1 MKLTENWKLRDFNVG
16 EVRDLEVASPEF
28 IDYFWMSTTV
38 PGDIHTT
45 LREKGIIEDPFFGHQ
60 DQKCRWVEEKVWWY
74 RTVFSYDSDPQ
85 PGEKMELLFEGL
97 DTYATVYLNGVELGS
112 TDNMFISHSFDVTR
126 ELNHGKNTLAVKF
139 DPIHVH
145 AGDKVQYYW
154 SGFSK
159 KRIWTRKAQSH
170 FGWDWGPRLVCAG
183 IWKEVHLIKR
193 RHAHLDHVFARTTSI
208 QDQVGIVD
216 VDLCAH
222 AFDRECSYTA
232 CVELLEG
239 TERVAEAYVSLD
251 RASGITVDGAITAR
265 TLHHSVTLRVIDP
278 KLWWT
283 HDLGTPFLY
292 QLRVT
297 LFADGEPID
306 TYEQRFGIRKIELM
320 QLDEEGRH
328 AFTFVLNGVKVFA
341 KGANWIPIDS
351 FIATVPDSRYTHLL
365 QMAKAANMN
374 MIRAWG
380 GGIYERDI
388 FFDEC
393 DRLGI
398 LIWQDF
404 MFACALYP
412 DYNRNFMNNVHREI
426 EQVVTRLRSRTSL
439 ALWCGNNENDW
450 LYEALSSSGEITH
463 PFYGEKIYHELI
475 PAVLEQLDPTR
486 TFWPSSPFGGNDHN
500 SRDVGDTHNW
510 QVWHG
515 NNEPRQFG
523 EPQTQDYSVE
533 GISFKRFKSDFTK
546 FASEFGLHAAS
557 NRYTLAKNMPDNQF
571 YWDSDE
577 MKYRNKD
584 VHYPKG
590 IMLMEGFTGIPKDIY
605 EYIQFSML
613 TQAEGLRY
621 GIEHYR
627 RNKPDTSGALFWQ
640 FNDCWPGT
648 SWSVIDYYG
657 LPKASYHYARK
668 FFAPVLLCVDHD
680 PNGQLQL
687 WAVNDRREIYE
698 DEAEL
703 TIYQMD
709 GTIVYQRAFDV
720 TVEANG
726 KINFA
731 NLPEAEV
738 LQQYSPR
745 EVVAVLRS
753 KKQMTEEYVL
763 YLRDYKDMD
772 YQEAHIQISVD
783 EVKGHIRLISDRV
796 ARMVMIELDA
806 PWVIMDDNFFDLIPG
821 EEKTVHVHHAA
832 AGELPWETL
841 RVTAMNDASIQK
853 LRTEG
858 DVLI

>member
-1 MKLTENWKLRDFNVG
+1 MNIKLTENWKLRDFNVG

-28 IDYFWMSTTV
+28 IDYFWMTTTV

-60 DQKCRWVEEKVWWY
+60 DQKCRWIEEKVWWY

-126 ELNHGKNTLAVKF
+126 ELNKGKNTLAVKF

-154 SGFSK
+154 SGYSK

-216 VDLCAH
+216 VDLCVH

-265 TLHHSVTLRVIDP
+265 TLHHSVTLQVIDP

-393 DRLGI
+393 DQLGI

-426 EQVVTRLRSRTSL
+426 EQVVKRLRSRTSL

-450 LYEALSSSGEITH
+450 LYEG
-463 PFYGEKIYHELI
+463 
-475 PAVLEQLDPTR
+475 
-486 TFWPSSPFGGNDHN
+486 TF
-500 SRDVGDTHNW
+500 
-510 QVWHG
+510 
-515 NNEPRQFG
+515 
-523 EPQTQDYSVE
+523 
-533 GISFKRFKSDFTK
+533 
-546 FASEFGLHAAS
+546 L
-557 NRYTLAKNMPDNQF
+557 
-571 YWDSDE
+571 
-577 MKYRNKD
+577 
-584 VHYPKG
+584 
-590 IMLMEGFTGIPKDIY
+590 
-605 EYIQFSML
+605 
-613 TQAEGLRY
+613 
-621 GIEHYR
+621 
-627 RNKPDTSGALFWQ
+627 
-640 FNDCWPGT
+640 
-648 SWSVIDYYG
+648 
-657 LPKASYHYARK
+657 
-668 FFAPVLLCVDHD
+668 
-680 PNGQLQL
+680 
-687 WAVNDRREIYE
+687 
-698 DEAEL
+698 
-703 TIYQMD
+703 
-709 GTIVYQRAFDV
+709 
-720 TVEANG
+720 
-726 KINFA
+726 
-731 NLPEAEV
+731 
-738 LQQYSPR
+738 
-745 EVVAVLRS
+745 
-753 KKQMTEEYVL
+753 
-763 YLRDYKDMD
+763 
-772 YQEAHIQISVD
+772 
-783 EVKGHIRLISDRV
+783 
-796 ARMVMIELDA
+796 
-806 PWVIMDDNFFDLIPG
+806 
-821 EEKTVHVHHAA
+821 
-832 AGELPWETL
+832 
-841 RVTAMNDASIQK
+841 
-853 LRTEG
+853 
-858 DVLI
+858 